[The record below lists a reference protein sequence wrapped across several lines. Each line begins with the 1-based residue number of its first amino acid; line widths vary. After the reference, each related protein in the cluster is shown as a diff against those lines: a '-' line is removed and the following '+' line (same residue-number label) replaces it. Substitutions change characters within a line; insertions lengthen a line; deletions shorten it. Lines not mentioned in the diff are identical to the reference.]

1 MAQSAGSYLDDI
13 HTNGVSHGTS
23 SNLQTPTIETLT
35 PSISTAA
42 SRGRLSSTTGSPH
55 STTPAAPLNGDLCVG
70 SDSNSIADREE
81 RAVAALLTRF
91 KALVTL
97 ATEPVHDGA
106 TKEMAAAH
114 GLQME
119 VEGSALIRAT
129 EDLLQLSRELKEL
142 WLFGPLRGIR
152 DGEGEGQMDSDS
164 RKAGELVEA
173 ALTRAAEHPAS
184 G

>member
-1 MAQSAGSYLDDI
+1 MESAQR
-13 HTNGVSHGTS
+13 TTS
-23 SNLQTPTIETLT
+23 SL
-35 PSISTAA
+35 
-42 SRGRLSSTTGSPH
+42 
-55 STTPAAPLNGDLCVG
+55 V
-70 SDSNSIADREE
+70 DREE